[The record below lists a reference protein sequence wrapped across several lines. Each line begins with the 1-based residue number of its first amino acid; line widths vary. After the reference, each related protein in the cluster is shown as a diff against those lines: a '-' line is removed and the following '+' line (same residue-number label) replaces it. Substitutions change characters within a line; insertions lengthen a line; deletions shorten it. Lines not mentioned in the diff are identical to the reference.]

1 MAHKYWLVIVYH
13 EVWTDGTSMCAQPDD
28 DGCVDAYDTTVGQFT
43 QQLAYVASQVKNNGL
58 QVMTVR
64 DALKSFAGQI
74 PPTMGTVAITP
85 SQPATNA
92 LLTATPTGFSA
103 VDGSALT
110 YHYQWYVGSA
120 AIAGATSPTF
130 DLSQAGHGDHGD
142 NVSVQVY
149 ASDSHN
155 MNSMTASATVTVLNS
170 APTAGTVT
178 ISPAS
183 PQVGMTLT
191 ATASGFTDIDN
202 DALTQHYQ
210 WSING
215 IPVSGATGTTFAL
228 TSAGHGDIITVDT
241 WATDPSGAKSPTATA
256 SVSLA
261 NAVPTKG
268 TVTITPSAPIAGTAL
283 AATPSGF
290 ADADGD
296 GLTYQYVWYRDGQP
310 IAGATGPTLP
320 AAEVVRSQIRVDV
333 KADDGH
339 GGVSDA
345 ASATVTVPNSPPAVG
360 TVTISPTLPQAG
372 MTLTATPS
380 GFTDIDNDTLTQ
392 HYQWSIN
399 GSPVSGATGTTFVL
413 TSAGHGDIITVDT
426 WATDPS
432 GANSP
437 SATDNVSV
445 DNAVPTKGT
454 VTITP
459 SAPVAGTALT
469 ATPSGFADAD
479 GDTLTYQYVWY
490 RDGQPIAGATG
501 PTLLAAEVVRSQIR
515 VDVKADDGHH
525 GVSDAASATVTVPNS
540 PPAVGTV
547 TISPTLPQAG
557 MTLTATPSGFTD
569 IDNDT
574 LTQHYQWSV
583 NGTSVS
589 GATGTTFTLT
599 SAGHGDIITVDT
611 WATDPSGAKSPTATA
626 SVSLAN
632 AVPTK
637 GTVTITPSSPTAGT
651 ALTATPSGF
660 ADADGDRLTYQYV
673 WYHDG
678 QLIAGATSPNL
689 PAAAV
694 LPGQIRVDARADD
707 GHNGISDPASATV
720 AVSAPPVTP
729 ALDTTPPSIAVA
741 SPLAKAYQLDNEL
754 PIKFSC
760 TDTNSGVASCTA
772 TLNRISS
779 KAKSVASGQDV
790 QLAQTG
796 RYVLRIT
803 AKDRSGNAAT
813 KAVTFTVVDK
823 IAPRISVSGRLGKT
837 YKLGDSVRVRF
848 SIKDASGIAK
858 SIATFGRVGERGLT
872 VRSGQTMRLSSPGR
886 YVLRIT
892 ATDRHGNAAVKTLYL
907 VVTR

>member
-1 MAHKYWLVIVYH
+1 M
-13 EVWTDGTSMCAQPDD
+13 
-28 DGCVDAYDTTVGQFT
+28 
-43 QQLAYVASQVKNNGL
+43 
-58 QVMTVR
+58 
-64 DALKSFAGQI
+64 
-74 PPTMGTVAITP
+74 
-85 SQPATNA
+85 
-92 LLTATPTGFSA
+92 
-103 VDGSALT
+103 
-110 YHYQWYVGSA
+110 
-120 AIAGATSPTF
+120 
-130 DLSQAGHGDHGD
+130 
-142 NVSVQVY
+142 
-149 ASDSHN
+149 
-155 MNSMTASATVTVLNS
+155 
-170 APTAGTVT
+170 
-178 ISPAS
+178 
-183 PQVGMTLT
+183 
-191 ATASGFTDIDN
+191 
-202 DALTQHYQ
+202 
-210 WSING
+210 
-215 IPVSGATGTTFAL
+215 SGATGTTFAL

-268 TVTITPSAPIAGTAL
+268 TVTITPSAPTAGTAL

-437 SATDNVSV
+437 TATDNVSV

-459 SAPVAGTALT
+459 SAPIAGTALT

-501 PTLLAAEVVRSQIR
+501 PTLPAAEVVRSQIR

-525 GVSDAASATVTVPNS
+525 GVSDAASATVTVLNS

-547 TISPTLPQAG
+547 TI
-557 MTLTATPSGFTD
+557 TPS
-569 IDNDT
+569 
-574 LTQHYQWSV
+574 
-583 NGTSVS
+583 
-589 GATGTTFTLT
+589 A
-599 SAGHGDIITVDT
+599 
-611 WATDPSGAKSPTATA
+611 PK
-626 SVSLAN
+626 
-632 AVPTK
+632 
-637 GTVTITPSSPTAGT
+637 AGT
-651 ALTATPSGF
+651 ALTATPSRF
-660 ADADGDRLTYQYV
+660 ADADGDGLTYRYV
-673 WYHDG
+673 WYHNG
-678 QLIAGATSPNL
+678 QLIAGATSPAL

-694 LPGQIRVDARADD
+694 LPGQIRVDVRADD
-707 GHNGISDPASATV
+707 GHNGTSDPASATV

-741 SPLAKAYQLDNEL
+741 SPLAKAYQLDNKL

-823 IAPRISVSGRLGKT
+823 IAPRISVSSRLGKT

-892 ATDRHGNAAVKTLYL
+892 ATDRHGNTAVKTLYL